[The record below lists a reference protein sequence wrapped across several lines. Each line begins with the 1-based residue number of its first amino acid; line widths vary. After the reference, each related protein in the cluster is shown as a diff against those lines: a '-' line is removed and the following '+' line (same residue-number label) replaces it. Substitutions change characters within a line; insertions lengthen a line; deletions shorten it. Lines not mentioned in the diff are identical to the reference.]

1 MQVHVNTNSSVAGKE
16 SLAKQVEAVILRGL
30 SRFDGQITRVEVH
43 LGDENRRKAGPADKR
58 CLLEARVT
66 GRRPVSA
73 THYADTLE
81 QAVSGATSK
90 MARSLDTSLGKAG
103 RTDS

>member
-1 MQVHVNTNSSVAGKE
+1 MQVHVNTDSSVTGNE
-16 SLAKQVEAVILRGL
+16 SLAKHVEDVVVRGL

-58 CLLEARVT
+58 CVLEARVT

-73 THYADTLE
+73 SHYADTLE
-81 QAVSGATSK
+81 QALNGATSK
-90 MARSLDTSLGKAG
+90 MARSLDRSLGKVG